1 MGNLTRTLEYCNALT
16 RNEITSKV
24 IRLETTAVVED
35 MAPIKRHRTDIIT
48 GDIELPSNDNS
59 YAHLSQVPVSF
70 CVRNLFT
77 FTDDHQRKKARIS
90 HTPSQTEASSP
101 RSDGSEDEGQGDSIR
116 GEYEESGDYERR
128 RDAGFKDLVDE
139 DLDTMRATQIIRQKN
154 QRIIDNMPAENAI
167 IESVT
172 CINFMCH
179 TKLHVA
185 LGPLINFIIGHN
197 GSGKS
202 AVLTA
207 ITLCLG
213 GKATATNRGQNLKSF
228 VKEGQE

>member
-1 MGNLTRTLEYCNALT
+1 
-16 RNEITSKV
+16 
-24 IRLETTAVVED
+24 
-35 MAPIKRHRTDIIT
+35 MAPIKRPRADT
-48 GDIELPSNDNS
+48 NDNVDS
-59 YAHLSQVPVSF
+59 SRLDDPRSISHKDTVSTLVTAPCHALSI
-70 CVRNLFT
+70 
-77 FTDDHQRKKARIS
+77 DQRKRARVS
-90 HTPSQTEASSP
+90 VSGSYGEASLV
-101 RSDGSEDEGQGDSIR
+101 RSDRSEDEEHSDVVQ
-116 GEYEESGDYERR
+116 EEEDQTGDYERR
-128 RDAGFKDLVDE
+128 RDAGFRDLADE

-154 QRIIDNMPAENAI
+154 RRVMDNMPAENAI

-179 TKLHVA
+179 TKLHVT

-213 GKATATNRGQNLKSF
+213 GKATSTNRGQSLKSF

>member
-1 MGNLTRTLEYCNALT
+1 
-16 RNEITSKV
+16 
-24 IRLETTAVVED
+24 
-35 MAPIKRHRTDIIT
+35 MAPLKRHRTDT
-48 GDIELPSNDNS
+48 FFEDLDPTSTDE
-59 YAHLSQVPVSF
+59 AHRNLSQDPVSL
-70 CVRNLFT
+70 CVGTLFPL
-77 FTDDHQRKKARIS
+77 TDGHKRKKARIS
-90 HTPSQTEASSP
+90 NTRSYTGASSL
-101 RSDGSEDEGQGDSIR
+101 RSNDSEDEEHEDLGQGNY
-116 GEYEESGDYERR
+116 GETGDYERR
-128 RDAGFKDLVDE
+128 RDAGFRDLVDE

-154 QRIIDNMPAENAI
+154 KRIMDNMPAENAI

-213 GKATATNRGQNLKSF
+213 GKATATNRGQSLKSF